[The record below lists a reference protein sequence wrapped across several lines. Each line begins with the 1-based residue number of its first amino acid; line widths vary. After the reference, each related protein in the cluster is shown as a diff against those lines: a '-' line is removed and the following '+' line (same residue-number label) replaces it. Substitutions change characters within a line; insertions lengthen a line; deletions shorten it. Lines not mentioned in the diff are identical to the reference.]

1 MEKIDD
7 GDGFVTGSEPEKKL
21 MVGEDF
27 DSRYRIVLRS
37 MAKQQLLLEKILNTK
52 YSKKFGSSWK
62 TDFKAIKEQCSKGP
76 NNISDT
82 TTVPEAEGDNSDSN
96 TDSDSISD
104 GEDYSGSEGYGKP
117 EPKYFLDNILTA
129 ARPWS
134 IDGRWKSIIKETA
147 DENMHQM
154 T

>member
-21 MVGEDF
+21 MGGEDF

-62 TDFKAIKEQCSKGP
+62 TDFKTIKEQYSKGP
-76 NNISDT
+76 YNVSDM
-82 TTVPEAEGDNSDSN
+82 TTVSEAEGGVSDSD
-96 TDSDSISD
+96 TDSDSMSD
-104 GEDYSGSEGYGKP
+104 GEDSSGSKGYGKQGP
-117 EPKYFLDNILTA
+117 
-129 ARPWS
+129 
-134 IDGRWKSIIKETA
+134 
-147 DENMHQM
+147 
-154 T
+154 